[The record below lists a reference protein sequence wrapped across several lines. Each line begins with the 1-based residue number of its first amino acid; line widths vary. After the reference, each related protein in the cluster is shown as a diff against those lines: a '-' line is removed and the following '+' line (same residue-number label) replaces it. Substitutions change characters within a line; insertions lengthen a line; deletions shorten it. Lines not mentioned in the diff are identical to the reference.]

1 VRDLL
6 AEHALGALPGRDAD
20 AIDRHVAWC
29 AACRKEAS
37 ELHSAAAVLAFSI
50 APADPG
56 PVPDL
61 EDRVV
66 QAVQRSAHRRPAE
79 HVAPRRGRLAIA
91 AVVAAML
98 AVSGLGWGAV
108 MAGRAARSDEAA
120 QEQTRAAENAVDRFR
135 RLLDTVEG
143 ADPEGDVYLATLGPT
158 ADGGGGGSALT
169 LVSPSIR
176 DMVVVLVNGVPPAE
190 RKAAPFVA
198 RLQGPR
204 GLSLTVGRIRSLDAS
219 GSGIVV
225 RDFDQDLGAFDTVIV
240 RDADHH
246 VVMRGTISSR
256 APIASP
262 TPSST
267 IGR

>member
-1 VRDLL
+1 MNCPAVRDLL
-6 AEHALGALPGRDAD
+6 AEHALGALPARDTD

-37 ELHSAAAVLAFSI
+37 ELHTAAAILAFSV
-50 APADPG
+50 APAEPG
-56 PVPDL
+56 PDPDL

-66 QAVQRSAHRRPAE
+66 HAVQRSVQRRPVQ
-79 HVAPRRGRLAIA
+79 HVAPSRGRLAVA

-120 QEQTRAAENAVDRFR
+120 QAQTDAAENAAVRFR
-135 RLLDTVEG
+135 HLLETVEG
-143 ADPEGDVYLATLGPT
+143 ADPEGDVYLATLAP
-158 ADGGGGGSALT
+158 AAEGGGGGSALT

-176 DMVVVLVNGVPPAE
+176 DMAVVLVNGVPSAE
-190 RKAAPFVA
+190 RKGAPFTA
-198 RLQGPR
+198 RLRGPR
-204 GLSLTVGRIRSLDAS
+204 GLHLTVGTIRSLDAS

-225 RDFDQDLGAFDTVIV
+225 RDFDRDLGEFHTVIV
-240 RDADHH
+240 RDASGNI
-246 VVMRGTISSR
+246 VMRGTISSG

-262 TPSST
+262 TP
-267 IGR
+267 